1 MLPCPLPL
9 PDEEL
14 AAGALFPHVSQAR
27 DIAAHVAAAVA
38 QKAYQANV
46 ATELPKPPNLL
57 EMAYSF
63 MFTSGYKSL
72 K

>member
-1 MLPCPLPL
+1 VPLL
-9 PDEEL
+9 DEDL

-27 DIAAHVAAAVA
+27 DIAAHVAASVA

-57 EMAYSF
+57 EMAYTF
-63 MFTSGYKSL
+63 MFTSDYKSL